1 MTAAPPTA
9 CGFVAIVGAPNAGK
23 STLINQ
29 LVGGKIA
36 IVTPKAQTTRGRI
49 RGICVEKNAQIIF
62 VDTPGIFDA
71 TQDFEKSMV
80 AGAWASAMDADAVL
94 LLVDAERGMD
104 ANLQA
109 IAETLRQA
117 AKPLYVALNKIDVAP
132 KERLFALAT
141 KLDALLACKKIFM
154 ISAKKRD
161 GIGDILGI
169 LADDMPAGPWLY
181 PKEQMTDISE
191 RLLASEI
198 TRERCFYKL
207 KNELP
212 YALTVETEAWEEKK
226 DGSVKISQ
234 QIIVQRDG
242 QKKIVLGK
250 GGAMLKTI
258 GEEARRELAYILER
272 KVHLFLFVKVRE
284 DWKDSAEAY
293 RHYGIDKA

>member
-1 MTAAPPTA
+1 MTPPPLTA
-9 CGFVAIVGAPNAGK
+9 CGFVAIIGAPNAGK
-23 STLINQ
+23 STLLNR
-29 LVGGKIA
+29 LVGSKIA
-36 IVTPKAQTTRGRI
+36 IVTPKVQTTRGRI
-49 RGICVEKNAQIIF
+49 RGVCTHDAAQLIF

-71 TQDFEKSMV
+71 AQNFEKSMV
-80 AGAWASAMDADAVL
+80 ASAWNSMMEADATL
-94 LLVDAERGMD
+94 LLVDAARGMD
-104 ANLQA
+104 SNVQA
-109 IAETLRQA
+109 IIEKLKGY
-117 AKPLYVALNKIDVAP
+117 AKPLYMALNKVDVTP
-132 KERLFALAT
+132 KETLFALASA
-141 KLDALLACKKIFM
+141 LDAATSCKKIFM
-154 ISAKKRD
+154 ISAKKGD
-161 GIGDILGI
+161 GVKDILNA
-169 LADDMPAGPWLY
+169 LSAEMPQGPWLY
-181 PKEQMTDISE
+181 PEEQMTDISE

-258 GEEARRELAYILER
+258 GEEARRELSHILDR

-284 DWKDSAEAY
+284 DWKDSYDAY
-293 RHYGIDKA
+293 RHYGIEKV